1 MESRIAT
8 HAEAVVLAK
17 SLNVQTELV
26 WQIIQGLRYGDTA
39 ELERAVHDAFL
50 PHGKHAHSQQHHNA
64 HQVGTP

>member
-1 MESRIAT
+1 MESRTAT

-26 WQIIQGLRYGDTA
+26 WQIIQGLRYSSTA

-50 PHGKHAHSQQHHNA
+50 LHGKHAFSQHHHDA
-64 HQVGTP
+64 QEVGTR

>member
-1 MESRIAT
+1 MEFRTAT

-26 WQIIQGLRYGDTA
+26 WQIIQGLRFSSTA

-50 PHGKHAHSQQHHNA
+50 PHGKHGLTQHHHDA
-64 HQVGTP
+64 QEVGTR